1 MISFSMLFIAL
12 FSFAGFDKTA
22 TAVQAT
28 IRTDSIPYILGN
40 FEDDYGIR
48 YNITDSLWTQ
58 QPGIKYHILEWN
70 KKDQWIIAKN
80 DNKNPSEA
88 GLYTRIDYMQFE
100 NMQPYLWGF
109 CYIVYNAKTD
119 SAALHAVT
127 ADRSNPRKGC
137 NGFPFSRMKKVE

>member
-22 TAVQAT
+22 ITVQAT

-58 QPGIKYHILEWN
+58 EPGIKYHILQWN
-70 KKDQWIIAKN
+70 KKDQWIIARN

-88 GLYTRIDYMQFE
+88 GLYTRIDYMKFE

-109 CYIVYNAKTD
+109 CYLSSTLG
-119 SAALHAVT
+119 S
-127 ADRSNPRKGC
+127 
-137 NGFPFSRMKKVE
+137 